1 MKKKGL
7 WLIFLSALCCML
19 FGTGTAFASD
29 RDYRIER
36 VRISAD
42 VQKNGDVIV
51 NQAVT
56 YAFDGKFH
64 GVYYDQDLKGIKGVE
79 DIGAQIANDDNP
91 INLPVENSGKND
103 TLSIEKGSDKVRMKI
118 YHEMDGGSA
127 TFVYRYTIRE
137 LITNYRDTAELN
149 WKVIGRGWEKPLSD
163 VQITINLPSRPVP
176 DLKAYGHGDLSGE
189 TKVDRNRGRVVMTI
203 EHNPARTFVETH
215 LLFPT
220 SVTPDCLNVKNIIYK
235 EEAER
240 KERELAKIANEKRRK
255 ERFFSYLAFGAV
267 FVLSLA
273 IPVTA
278 LVGPG
283 ERTKKLKNYV
293 RSYEIPKMPPEQA
306 YVLDKGEQ
314 PNARTYT
321 AHLMDLAGQK
331 RVLIT
336 PVEKRDWKISKK
348 QRKDFNAGDLDEF
361 LFEKVGDGQS
371 YTMKQLKKYGKDH
384 ENSERLYDKFE
395 SWCSH
400 TEIRVNTDYKSMKN
414 ALWYERLKTYF
425 KYNVYA
431 VIAVLVFLF
440 LKGLFAK
447 WQLIL
452 LGELALSAASIFYY
466 RMTHD
471 KYNQK
476 GQEQRYQV
484 RCFKKM
490 LKDIGRFDLREVGDI
505 VLWEKILPYAVA
517 FGVARR
523 VIRELKA
530 TYGKE
535 AVNEAFR
542 ENRAFVDDSED
553 YGSFEPDS
561 FSGTLSRASSN
572 FHVSSSSSSSGGSG
586 GFSGGSSGG
595 VGGGSGGGAF

>member
-1 MKKKGL
+1 M
-7 WLIFLSALCCML
+7 
-19 FGTGTAFASD
+19 
-29 RDYRIER
+29 
-36 VRISAD
+36 
-42 VQKNGDVIV
+42 QKNGDVIV

-127 TFVYRYTIRE
+127 TFVYRYTIKS
-137 LITNYRDTAELN
+137 LITNYQDTAELN
-149 WKVIGRGWEKPLSD
+149 WKVIGKGWEKPLSD
-163 VQITINLPSRPVP
+163 VQITINLPERPVP

-189 TKVDRNRGRVVMTI
+189 TKVDRNQGRVVMTI

-220 SVTPDCLNVKNIIYK
+220 SVTSDCPNMKNVMYR

-240 KERELAKIANEKRRK
+240 RERKLARIANEKRRK

-267 FVLSLA
+267 FVLSLV

-278 LVGPG
+278 LAGPG

-331 RVLIT
+331 RILIE
-336 PVEKRDWKISKK
+336 PAGKGDWKFSKK
-348 QRKDFNAGDLDEF
+348 RRNDFNDGDLDEF

-371 YTMKQLKKYGKDH
+371 YTMKQLKKYGRDH

-440 LKGLFAK
+440 LKGLFAG

-452 LGELALSAASIFYY
+452 LAELALSSICILYY

-586 GFSGGSSGG
+586 GFSSGSSGG

>member
-1 MKKKGL
+1 
-7 WLIFLSALCCML
+7 ML

-103 TLSIEKGSDKVRMKI
+103 TLSIEKGSDRVRMKI
-118 YHEMDGGSA
+118 YHAMDGGSA

>member
-1 MKKKGL
+1 M
-7 WLIFLSALCCML
+7 
-19 FGTGTAFASD
+19 
-29 RDYRIER
+29 
-36 VRISAD
+36 
-42 VQKNGDVIV
+42 QKNGDVIV

-103 TLSIEKGSDKVRMKI
+103 TLSIERGSDKVRMKI

-255 ERFFSYLAFGAV
+255 ERFFSYLAFGLV
-267 FVLSLA
+267 SVLSLA

>member
-1 MKKKGL
+1 
-7 WLIFLSALCCML
+7 ML

-56 YAFDGKFH
+56 YAFEGKFH

>member
-1 MKKKGL
+1 M
-7 WLIFLSALCCML
+7 
-19 FGTGTAFASD
+19 
-29 RDYRIER
+29 
-36 VRISAD
+36 
-42 VQKNGDVIV
+42 QKNGDVIV

-103 TLSIEKGSDKVRMKI
+103 TLSIERGSDKVRMKI
-118 YHEMDGGSA
+118 YHAMDGGRA

-149 WKVIGRGWEKPLSD
+149 WKVIGKGWEKPLSD

-189 TKVDRNRGRVVMTI
+189 TKVDRNQGRVVMTI

-371 YTMKQLKKYGKDH
+371 YTMKQLKRYGKDH

>member
-1 MKKKGL
+1 M
-7 WLIFLSALCCML
+7 
-19 FGTGTAFASD
+19 
-29 RDYRIER
+29 
-36 VRISAD
+36 
-42 VQKNGDVIV
+42 QKNGDVIV

-118 YHEMDGGSA
+118 YHEMDGGRA
-127 TFVYRYTIRE
+127 TFVYRYTIKS
-137 LITNYRDTAELN
+137 LITNYQDTAELN
-149 WKVIGRGWEKPLSD
+149 WKVIGKGWEKPLSD
-163 VQITINLPSRPVP
+163 VQIMINLPSRPVP
-176 DLKAYGHGDLSGE
+176 ELKAYGHGDLSGE
-189 TKVDRNRGRVVMTI
+189 TKVDRDQGRVVMTL
-203 EHNPARTFVETH
+203 ENNPARTYVETR

-220 SVTPDCLNVKNIIYK
+220 SVTSDCPNVKNVMYR

-240 KERELAKIANEKRRK
+240 RERKLARIANEKRRK

-278 LVGPG
+278 LAGPG
-283 ERTKKLKNYV
+283 ERTRKLKHYV

-331 RVLIT
+331 RILIE
-336 PVEKRDWKISKK
+336 PAGKGDWKFSKK
-348 QRKDFNAGDLDEF
+348 RRNDFNDGDLDEF

-371 YTMKQLKKYGKDH
+371 YTMKQLKKYGRDH

-440 LKGLFAK
+440 LKGLFAG

-452 LGELALSAASIFYY
+452 LAELALSSICIFYY

-476 GQEQRYQV
+476 GHEQRYQV

>member
-1 MKKKGL
+1 M
-7 WLIFLSALCCML
+7 
-19 FGTGTAFASD
+19 
-29 RDYRIER
+29 
-36 VRISAD
+36 
-42 VQKNGDVIV
+42 QKNGDVIV

-118 YHEMDGGSA
+118 YHEMDGGRA
-127 TFVYRYTIRE
+127 TFVYRYTIKS
-137 LITNYRDTAELN
+137 LITNYQDTAELN
-149 WKVIGRGWEKPLSD
+149 WKVIGKGWEKPLSD

-176 DLKAYGHGDLSGE
+176 ELKAYAHGDLSGE
-189 TKVDRNRGRVVMTI
+189 TKVDRDQGRVVMTL
-203 EHNPARTFVETH
+203 ENNPARTYVETR

-220 SVTPDCLNVKNIIYK
+220 SVTPDCLNVKNITYK

-371 YTMKQLKKYGKDH
+371 YTMKQLKKYGRDH

-431 VIAVLVFLF
+431 VVAVLVFLF

>member
-1 MKKKGL
+1 M
-7 WLIFLSALCCML
+7 
-19 FGTGTAFASD
+19 
-29 RDYRIER
+29 
-36 VRISAD
+36 
-42 VQKNGDVIV
+42 QKNGDVIV

-127 TFVYRYTIRE
+127 TFVYRYTIKS
-137 LITNYRDTAELN
+137 LITNYQDTAELN
-149 WKVIGRGWEKPLSD
+149 WKVIGKGWEKPLSD

-176 DLKAYGHGDLSGE
+176 ELKAYGHGDLSGE
-189 TKVDRNRGRVVMTI
+189 TKVDRDQGQVVMTL
-203 EHNPARTFVETH
+203 EHNPARTFVETR

-220 SVTPDCLNVKNIIYK
+220 SVTPDCPNVKNITYK
-235 EEAER
+235 KEAER

-255 ERFFSYLAFGAV
+255 ERFLSYLAFWLV
-267 FVLSLA
+267 SVLSLA

-293 RSYEIPKMPPEQA
+293 RSYEIPQMPPEQA

-331 RVLIT
+331 RILIE
-336 PVEKRDWKISKK
+336 PAGKGDWKFSKK
-348 QRKDFNAGDLDEF
+348 RRNDFNDGDLDEF

-371 YTMKQLKKYGKDH
+371 YTMKQLKKYGRDH

-523 VIRELKA
+523 VIRELKV

-586 GFSGGSSGG
+586 G
-595 VGGGSGGGAF
+595 GAF

>member
-1 MKKKGL
+1 M
-7 WLIFLSALCCML
+7 
-19 FGTGTAFASD
+19 
-29 RDYRIER
+29 
-36 VRISAD
+36 
-42 VQKNGDVIV
+42 QKNGDVIV

-103 TLSIEKGSDKVRMKI
+103 TLSIERGSDKVRMKI
-118 YHEMDGGSA
+118 YHEMDGGSV

-149 WKVIGRGWEKPLSD
+149 WKVIGKGWEKPLSD

-220 SVTPDCLNVKNIIYK
+220 SVTPDCLNVKNITYK

-255 ERFFSYLAFGAV
+255 ERFFSYLAFGLV
-267 FVLSLA
+267 SVLSLA

-371 YTMKQLKKYGKDH
+371 YTMKQLKKYGRDH

-586 GFSGGSSGG
+586 GFSSGSSGG

>member
-1 MKKKGL
+1 M
-7 WLIFLSALCCML
+7 
-19 FGTGTAFASD
+19 
-29 RDYRIER
+29 
-36 VRISAD
+36 
-42 VQKNGDVIV
+42 QKNGDVIV

-189 TKVDRNRGRVVMTI
+189 TKVDRNQGRVVMTI

-586 GFSGGSSGG
+586 G
-595 VGGGSGGGAF
+595 GAF

>member
-7 WLIFLSALCCML
+7 WLIFLSALCCM
-19 FGTGTAFASD
+19 FFWTRTAFASD
-29 RDYRIER
+29 RDYEIKR
-36 VRISAD
+36 VRINAD

-118 YHEMDGGSA
+118 YHEMDGGRA
-127 TFVYRYTIRE
+127 TFVYRYTIKS
-137 LITNYRDTAELN
+137 LITNYQDTAELN
-149 WKVIGRGWEKPLSD
+149 WKVIGKGWEKPLSD

-176 DLKAYGHGDLSGE
+176 ELKAYAHGDLSGE
-189 TKVDRNRGRVVMTI
+189 TKVDRDQGRVVMTL
-203 EHNPARTFVETH
+203 ENNPARTYVETR

-220 SVTPDCLNVKNIIYK
+220 SVTPDCLNVKNITYK

-255 ERFFSYLAFGAV
+255 ERFFSYLAFGLV
-267 FVLSLA
+267 SVLSLA

-371 YTMKQLKKYGKDH
+371 YTMKQLKRYGKDH
-384 ENSERLYDKFE
+384 KNSERLHDKFE
-395 SWCSH
+395 GWCSNA
-400 TEIRVNTDYKSMKN
+400 EVRVNVDYKSMKN
-414 ALWYERLKTYF
+414 VLWNERLKTYF

-431 VIAVLVFLF
+431 VIAILIFLF

-471 KYNQK
+471 KYNQR

-490 LKDIGRFDLREVGDI
+490 LKEVGRFDLREVGDI

-517 FGVARR
+517 FGVAKR
-523 VIRELKA
+523 VIKELKA
-530 TYGKE
+530 TYGKA
-535 AVNEAFR
+535 AVNEAFD
-542 ENRAFVDDSED
+542 ENRAIVDDEEE
-553 YGSFEPDS
+553 YGIFEPDS
-561 FSGTLSRASSN
+561 YSGTLSRASSN
-572 FHVSSSSSSSGGSG
+572 FHSGSYSSSSGGSG

>member
-1 MKKKGL
+1 M
-7 WLIFLSALCCML
+7 
-19 FGTGTAFASD
+19 
-29 RDYRIER
+29 
-36 VRISAD
+36 
-42 VQKNGDVIV
+42 QKNGDVIV

-79 DIGAQIANDDNP
+79 DIGAEIANDDNP

-118 YHEMDGGSA
+118 YHEMDGGRA
-127 TFVYRYTIRE
+127 TFVYRYTIKS
-137 LITNYRDTAELN
+137 LITNYQDTAELN
-149 WKVIGRGWEKPLSD
+149 WKVIGKGWEKPLSD
-163 VQITINLPSRPVP
+163 VQITINLPERPVP

-189 TKVDRNRGRVVMTI
+189 TKVDRNQGRVVMTI

-220 SVTPDCLNVKNIIYK
+220 SVTSDCPNVKNVMYR

-240 KERELAKIANEKRRK
+240 RERKLARIANEKRRK
-255 ERFFSYLAFGAV
+255 ERFFSYLAFGLV
-267 FVLSLA
+267 SVLSLA

-331 RVLIT
+331 RILIE
-336 PVEKRDWKISKK
+336 PAGKGDWKFSKK
-348 QRKDFNAGDLDEF
+348 RRNDFNDGDLDEF

-371 YTMKQLKKYGKDH
+371 YTMKQLKKYGRDH

-440 LKGLFAK
+440 LKGLFAG

-452 LGELALSAASIFYY
+452 LAELALSSICIFYY

>member
-56 YAFDGKFH
+56 YAFEGKFH

>member
-1 MKKKGL
+1 M
-7 WLIFLSALCCML
+7 IN
-19 FGTGTAFASD
+19 
-29 RDYRIER
+29 
-36 VRISAD
+36 AD

-118 YHEMDGGSA
+118 YHEMDGGRA
-127 TFVYRYTIRE
+127 TFVYRYTIKS
-137 LITNYRDTAELN
+137 LITNYQDTAELN
-149 WKVIGRGWEKPLSD
+149 WKVIGKGWEKPLSD

-176 DLKAYGHGDLSGE
+176 ELKAYGHGDLSGE
-189 TKVDRNRGRVVMTI
+189 TKVDRDQGQVVMTL
-203 EHNPARTFVETH
+203 EHNPARTFVETR

-220 SVTPDCLNVKNIIYK
+220 SVTSDCPNVKNVMYR

-240 KERELAKIANEKRRK
+240 RERKLARIANEKRRK

-278 LVGPG
+278 LAGPG
-283 ERTKKLKNYV
+283 ERTRKLKHYV

-331 RVLIT
+331 RILIE
-336 PVEKRDWKISKK
+336 PAGKGDWKFSKK
-348 QRKDFNAGDLDEF
+348 RRNDFNDGDLDEF

-371 YTMKQLKKYGKDH
+371 YTMKQLKKYGRDH

-523 VIRELKA
+523 VIRELKV

>member
-1 MKKKGL
+1 MFF
-7 WLIFLSALCCML
+7 W
-19 FGTGTAFASD
+19 TRTAFASD
-29 RDYRIER
+29 RDYEIKR
-36 VRISAD
+36 VRINAD

-103 TLSIEKGSDKVRMKI
+103 TLSIERGSDKVRMKI

-189 TKVDRNRGRVVMTI
+189 TKVDRNQGRVVMTI

>member
-1 MKKKGL
+1 MFF
-7 WLIFLSALCCML
+7 W
-19 FGTGTAFASD
+19 TRTAFASD
-29 RDYRIER
+29 RDYEIKR
-36 VRISAD
+36 VRINAD

-103 TLSIEKGSDKVRMKI
+103 TLSIERGSDKVRMKI

-255 ERFFSYLAFGAV
+255 ERFFSYLAFGLV
-267 FVLSLA
+267 SVLSLA

-371 YTMKQLKKYGKDH
+371 YTMKQLKKYGRDH

-517 FGVARR
+517 FGVAKR

>member
-7 WLIFLSALCCML
+7 WLIFLSALCCM
-19 FGTGTAFASD
+19 FFWTRTAFASD
-29 RDYRIER
+29 RDYEIKR
-36 VRISAD
+36 VRINAD

-51 NQAVT
+51 KQAVT

-79 DIGAQIANDDNP
+79 DIGAEIAVDDKP
-91 INLPVENSGKND
+91 VDLPVENSGKNN
-103 TLSIEKGSDKVRMKI
+103 TLSIERGSDKVRMKI

-127 TFVYRYTIRE
+127 TFVYRYTIKS

-149 WKVIGRGWEKPLSD
+149 WKVIGKGWEKPLSD

-189 TKVDRNRGRVVMTI
+189 TKVDRNQGRVVMTI

-255 ERFFSYLAFGAV
+255 ERFFSYLAFGLV
-267 FVLSLA
+267 SVLSLA

-331 RVLIT
+331 RILIE
-336 PVEKRDWKISKK
+336 PAGKGDWKFSKK
-348 QRKDFNAGDLDEF
+348 RRNDFNDGDLDEF

-371 YTMKQLKKYGKDH
+371 YTMKQLKKYGRDH

-440 LKGLFAK
+440 LKGLFAG

-452 LGELALSAASIFYY
+452 LAELALSSICIFYY

>member
-1 MKKKGL
+1 M
-7 WLIFLSALCCML
+7 
-19 FGTGTAFASD
+19 
-29 RDYRIER
+29 
-36 VRISAD
+36 
-42 VQKNGDVIV
+42 QKNGDVIV

-189 TKVDRNRGRVVMTI
+189 TKVDRNQGRVVMTI

-371 YTMKQLKKYGKDH
+371 YTMKQLKKYGRDH

-431 VIAVLVFLF
+431 VVAVLVFLF

>member
-103 TLSIEKGSDKVRMKI
+103 TLSIEKGSDRVRMKI
-118 YHEMDGGSA
+118 YHAMDGGSA

>member
-1 MKKKGL
+1 M
-7 WLIFLSALCCML
+7 
-19 FGTGTAFASD
+19 
-29 RDYRIER
+29 
-36 VRISAD
+36 
-42 VQKNGDVIV
+42 QKNGDVIV

-127 TFVYRYTIRE
+127 TFVYRYTIKS
-137 LITNYRDTAELN
+137 LITNYQDTAELN
-149 WKVIGRGWEKPLSD
+149 WKVIGRGWKKPLSD

-189 TKVDRNRGRVVMTI
+189 TKVDRNQGRVVMTI

-348 QRKDFNAGDLDEF
+348 RRKDFNDGDLDEF

-371 YTMKQLKKYGKDH
+371 YTMKQLKKYGRDH

>member
-1 MKKKGL
+1 M
-7 WLIFLSALCCML
+7 
-19 FGTGTAFASD
+19 
-29 RDYRIER
+29 
-36 VRISAD
+36 
-42 VQKNGDVIV
+42 QKNGDVIV

-189 TKVDRNRGRVVMTI
+189 TKVDRNQGRVVMTI

>member
-1 MKKKGL
+1 M
-7 WLIFLSALCCML
+7 
-19 FGTGTAFASD
+19 
-29 RDYRIER
+29 
-36 VRISAD
+36 
-42 VQKNGDVIV
+42 QKNGDVIV

-118 YHEMDGGSA
+118 YHEMDGGRA
-127 TFVYRYTIRE
+127 TFVYRYTIKS
-137 LITNYRDTAELN
+137 LITNYQDTAELN
-149 WKVIGRGWEKPLSD
+149 WKVIGKGWEKPLSD

-176 DLKAYGHGDLSGE
+176 ELKAYGHGDLSGE
-189 TKVDRNRGRVVMTI
+189 TKVDRDQGQVVMTL
-203 EHNPARTFVETH
+203 EHNPARTFVETR

-220 SVTPDCLNVKNIIYK
+220 SVTPDCPNVKNITYK
-235 EEAER
+235 KEAER

-255 ERFFSYLAFGAV
+255 ERFLSYLAFWLV
-267 FVLSLA
+267 SVLSLA

-348 QRKDFNAGDLDEF
+348 RRKDFNDGDLDEF

-371 YTMKQLKKYGKDH
+371 YTMKQLKKYGRDH

-490 LKDIGRFDLREVGDI
+490 LKDIGRFDLRDVGDI

-517 FGVARR
+517 FGVAKR

-553 YGSFEPDS
+553 YGGFEPDS

>member
-1 MKKKGL
+1 
-7 WLIFLSALCCML
+7 ML

-149 WKVIGRGWEKPLSD
+149 WKVIGRGWENPLSD

-240 KERELAKIANEKRRK
+240 KERERAKIANEKRRK

-517 FGVARR
+517 FGVAKR

>member
-1 MKKKGL
+1 M
-7 WLIFLSALCCML
+7 
-19 FGTGTAFASD
+19 
-29 RDYRIER
+29 
-36 VRISAD
+36 
-42 VQKNGDVIV
+42 QKNGDVIV

-371 YTMKQLKKYGKDH
+371 YTMKQLKKYGRDH

>member
-1 MKKKGL
+1 M
-7 WLIFLSALCCML
+7 
-19 FGTGTAFASD
+19 
-29 RDYRIER
+29 
-36 VRISAD
+36 
-42 VQKNGDVIV
+42 QKNGDVIV

-149 WKVIGRGWEKPLSD
+149 WKVIGKGWEKPLSD

>member
-1 MKKKGL
+1 MFF
-7 WLIFLSALCCML
+7 W
-19 FGTGTAFASD
+19 TRTAFASD
-29 RDYRIER
+29 RDYEIKR
-36 VRISAD
+36 VRINAD

>member
-1 MKKKGL
+1 M
-7 WLIFLSALCCML
+7 
-19 FGTGTAFASD
+19 
-29 RDYRIER
+29 
-36 VRISAD
+36 
-42 VQKNGDVIV
+42 QKNGDVIV

-127 TFVYRYTIRE
+127 TFVYRYTIKS
-137 LITNYRDTAELN
+137 LITNYQDTAELN
-149 WKVIGRGWEKPLSD
+149 WKVIGKGWEKPLSD
-163 VQITINLPSRPVP
+163 VQITINLPERPVP

-189 TKVDRNRGRVVMTI
+189 TKVDRNQGRVVMTI

-220 SVTPDCLNVKNIIYK
+220 SVTSDCPNVKNVMYR

-240 KERELAKIANEKRRK
+240 RERKLARIANEKRRK

-267 FVLSLA
+267 FVLSLV

-278 LVGPG
+278 LAGPG

-331 RVLIT
+331 RILIE
-336 PVEKRDWKISKK
+336 PAGKGDWKFSKK
-348 QRKDFNAGDLDEF
+348 RRNDFNDGDLDEF

-371 YTMKQLKKYGKDH
+371 YTMKQLKKYGRDH

-440 LKGLFAK
+440 LKGLFAG

-452 LGELALSAASIFYY
+452 LAELALSSICILYY

-586 GFSGGSSGG
+586 GFSSGSSGG

>member
-1 MKKKGL
+1 M
-7 WLIFLSALCCML
+7 
-19 FGTGTAFASD
+19 
-29 RDYRIER
+29 
-36 VRISAD
+36 
-42 VQKNGDVIV
+42 QKNGDVIV

-103 TLSIEKGSDKVRMKI
+103 TLSIERGSDKVRMKI

-189 TKVDRNRGRVVMTI
+189 TKVDRNQGRVVMTI

>member
-1 MKKKGL
+1 M
-7 WLIFLSALCCML
+7 
-19 FGTGTAFASD
+19 
-29 RDYRIER
+29 
-36 VRISAD
+36 
-42 VQKNGDVIV
+42 QKNGDVIV

-283 ERTKKLKNYV
+283 ERTKKLKNCV

-371 YTMKQLKKYGKDH
+371 YTMKQLKRYGKDH

>member
-1 MKKKGL
+1 MFF
-7 WLIFLSALCCML
+7 W
-19 FGTGTAFASD
+19 TRTAFASD
-29 RDYRIER
+29 RDYEIKR
-36 VRISAD
+36 VRINAD

-149 WKVIGRGWEKPLSD
+149 WKVIGKGWEKPLSD

>member
-1 MKKKGL
+1 M
-7 WLIFLSALCCML
+7 
-19 FGTGTAFASD
+19 
-29 RDYRIER
+29 
-36 VRISAD
+36 
-42 VQKNGDVIV
+42 QKNGDVIV

>member
-1 MKKKGL
+1 M
-7 WLIFLSALCCML
+7 
-19 FGTGTAFASD
+19 
-29 RDYRIER
+29 
-36 VRISAD
+36 
-42 VQKNGDVIV
+42 QKNGDVIV

-149 WKVIGRGWEKPLSD
+149 WKVIGRGWENPLSD

-517 FGVARR
+517 FGVAKR

>member
-1 MKKKGL
+1 M
-7 WLIFLSALCCML
+7 
-19 FGTGTAFASD
+19 
-29 RDYRIER
+29 
-36 VRISAD
+36 
-42 VQKNGDVIV
+42 QKNGDVIV

-103 TLSIEKGSDKVRMKI
+103 TLSIEKGSDRVRMKI
-118 YHEMDGGSA
+118 YHAMDGGSA

>member
-1 MKKKGL
+1 M
-7 WLIFLSALCCML
+7 
-19 FGTGTAFASD
+19 
-29 RDYRIER
+29 
-36 VRISAD
+36 
-42 VQKNGDVIV
+42 QKNGDVIV

-56 YAFDGKFH
+56 YAFEGKFH

>member
-1 MKKKGL
+1 MFF
-7 WLIFLSALCCML
+7 W
-19 FGTGTAFASD
+19 TRTAFASD
-29 RDYRIER
+29 RDYEIKR
-36 VRISAD
+36 VRINAD

-118 YHEMDGGSA
+118 YHEMDGGRA
-127 TFVYRYTIRE
+127 TFVYRYTIKS
-137 LITNYRDTAELN
+137 LITNYQDTAELN
-149 WKVIGRGWEKPLSD
+149 WKFIGKGWEKPLSD
-163 VQITINLPSRPVP
+163 VQITINLPERPVP

-189 TKVDRNRGRVVMTI
+189 TKVDRNQGRVVMTI

-220 SVTPDCLNVKNIIYK
+220 SVTSDCPNVKNVMYR

-240 KERELAKIANEKRRK
+240 RERKLARIANEKRRK
-255 ERFFSYLAFGAV
+255 ERFFSYLAFGLV
-267 FVLSLA
+267 SVLSLA

-331 RVLIT
+331 RILIE
-336 PVEKRDWKISKK
+336 PAGKGDWKFSKK
-348 QRKDFNAGDLDEF
+348 RRNDFNDGDLDEF

-371 YTMKQLKKYGKDH
+371 YTMKQLKKYGRDH

-440 LKGLFAK
+440 LKGLFAG

-452 LGELALSAASIFYY
+452 LAELALSSICIFYY

>member
-1 MKKKGL
+1 MFF
-7 WLIFLSALCCML
+7 W
-19 FGTGTAFASD
+19 TRTAFASD
-29 RDYRIER
+29 RDYEIKR
-36 VRISAD
+36 VRINAD

-64 GVYYDQDLKGIKGVE
+64 GVYYDQDLKGIKDVE

-189 TKVDRNRGRVVMTI
+189 TKVDRNQGRVVMTI